1 MPGSDSLRS
10 IRPYDGTLLWQGA
23 AASEAEVAAAV
34 ARARAAQPGW
44 FSAGL
49 EARLAVV
56 RAFKAAV
63 EAEADSFARLIAE
76 ETGKP
81 LWEAKT
87 EVGSVAAKVE
97 ISVQAHAERTG
108 SREAPFKA
116 DPAGATQALRHKPH
130 GVLAVLGPYNFP
142 AHLPNGHIVPALI
155 AGNALLFKPSELT
168 PAVGAFMAG
177 LWAKAGLPQ
186 GVLELVQGAGHT
198 GRALAAAETDGLLF
212 TGSAP
217 TGAALARQF
226 AETPHR
232 MLALEMGGNN
242 PLVVWDLDEAHLEA
256 AALIVAQS
264 AFLSAGQRC
273 TCARRLIVQDGAHD
287 KLLDAVLALAD
298 GLLIDQPFADP
309 QPFMG
314 CVVSNQAADGLLARA
329 GAIHGKTIRPLL
341 RLREGLPFLTPG
353 IVDVTG
359 LSVPDEE
366 LFGPFLQLVRVSS
379 FDEAIAAAN
388 ATRFGLSAAL
398 LGGDRALYERFW
410 MGSRAGVVNWNRPT
424 NGAASNAPFG
434 GVGLSGNHRPSA
446 YYAADYC
453 AWPVASVEA
462 DVPFIARPPGAA
474 APKTIGVR

>member
-1 MPGSDSLRS
+1 MSTSEPLASH
-10 IRPYDGTLLWQGA
+10 RPYDGTRLWEGA
-23 AASEAEVAAAV
+23 IAGEADVAAAV
-34 ARARAAQPGW
+34 SKARKAQPGW
-44 FSAGL
+44 AAAGL
-49 EARLAVV
+49 DARIAVV

-63 EAEADSFARLIAE
+63 EAESEAFARLIAE

-81 LWEAKT
+81 FWEAKT

-97 ISVQAHAERTG
+97 ISITAHAERTG
-108 SREAPFKA
+108 TREAVFTA
-116 DPAGATQALRHKPH
+116 DPKGAMQALRHKPH

-155 AGNALLFKPSELT
+155 AGNAIVFKPSEQT
-168 PAVGAFMAG
+168 PAVGAFMAS
-177 LWAKAGLPQ
+177 LWAKAGLPS
-186 GVLELVQGAGHT
+186 GVLEVVQGLAQT
-198 GRALAAAETDGLLF
+198 GRALAAADTDGLLF

-232 MLALEMGGNN
+232 ILALEMGGNN
-242 PLVVWDLDEAHLEA
+242 PLVVWDAADVEA

-273 TCARRLIVQDGAHD
+273 TCARRLVVEYGREGP
-287 KLLDAVLALAD
+287 LLEAIMALTERLRIDA
-298 GLLIDQPFADP
+298 PFADP

-314 CVVSNQAADGLLARA
+314 CVIDNRAADRLLAGA
-329 GAIHGKTIRPLL
+329 GAMGGKTMRPL
-341 RLREGLPFLTPG
+341 RRIEDGLPFLSPG
-353 IVDVTG
+353 IADVTDM
-359 LSVPDEE
+359 LVADEE
-366 LFGPFLQLVRVSS
+366 LFGPFLQIIRVKT
-379 FDEAIAAAN
+379 FDAAIAAAN
-388 ATRFGLSAAL
+388 NTRFGLSAAL
-398 LGGDRALYERFW
+398 IGGGRALYDRFW
-410 MGSRAGVVNWNRPT
+410 AGSRAGVVNWNRPT

-462 DVPFIARPPGAA
+462 ETPFIATPPGIADA
-474 APKTIGVR
+474 